1 MLASWSSTSDTCSP
15 ASQAYLAAQSLASSE
30 LYLETFPV
38 TRAEYLEHGSSICR
52 QKFGGPAYNINP
64 PGFTSGDVNMDMDDD
79 ERERRYALG
88 LESKQGGRKGK
99 RKEEEEVTSGNWG
112 GRRRRAMAGGM

>member
-1 MLASWSSTSDTCSP
+1 MSCKVPYHCMKLTLSP
-15 ASQAYLAAQSLASSE
+15 ASQPYLAAQSLTSSE
-30 LYLETFPV
+30 VYLKSFPV

-52 QKFGGPAYNINP
+52 RKFGGPAYNVNP
-64 PGFTSGDVNMDMDDD
+64 PGFTSGEVAMDLDED

-88 LESKQGGRKGK
+88 LENKNGRGKK

-112 GRRRRAMAGGM
+112 GRRRRAMAV